1 MQVVSNLLDFNMDP
15 QTALDH
21 PRFSIMD
28 GTSSGTVA
36 LEDGIPLDVM
46 SDLASMGH
54 KIVPRTGSSRMIFGR
69 GQIILRDNNSGVLSA
84 GSDPRADGM
93 AIGW

>member
-1 MQVVSNLLDFNMDP
+1 
-15 QTALDH
+15 
-21 PRFSIMD
+21 MD

-54 KIVPRTGSSRMIFGR
+54 NIMPRTGMSRMIFGR
-69 GQIILRDNNSGVLSA
+69 GQVILRDNNSGVLCA